1 MGLYFYRQLQCRALA
16 ADNQCPDRDYLIMFK
31 KRLIYF
37 PSLSFLLFNLIL
49 WLLLNSVAADNTHRM
64 RLNYGKDSDYWS
76 VWLEYLPWWINWAV
90 VAPIVIALVRHI
102 NIKKEITYKFVA
114 ANLLVLTI
122 SMSLYWGLT
131 LIEITL
137 MINNYHIDID
147 AFFVACEHLLAGPLH
162 MDLLVYAAIASLGF
176 TMSYY
181 TRAKMQA
188 TYNQRLSNQLLK
200 VELQSLKTQLSPH
213 FLFNTLNTISGL
225 IRLGHKDNAVKA
237 ISELSLMFREVL
249 ENHSIQLI
257 SLRNEI
263 NFINS
268 YLTIQKMRFEN
279 KLDVDMDISEQ
290 SLDVQV
296 PFMLLHTLVE
306 NAVQHGSQLESDKN
320 LLKLVITIDDQVLSI
335 SLINKVAQ
343 HETHRG
349 FGIGL
354 TNCQKRLR
362 HIYGGNYTL
371 ICNKTDDSHFET
383 ILILPTGELHA

>member
-1 MGLYFYRQLQCRALA
+1 LQDRTQA
-16 ADNQCPDRDYLIMFK
+16 ADNPRPDRDYLIMFK

-37 PSLSFLLFNLIL
+37 PSLSFLLFNVIL

-64 RLNYGKDSDYWS
+64 QLYYGMDSDYWS
-76 VWLEYLPWWINWAV
+76 VWLEHLPWWSNWAV
-90 VAPIVIALVRHI
+90 VAPIIIALVRHI
-102 NIKKEITYKFVA
+102 NIEKDLTYKFVA

-122 SMSLYWGLT
+122 SMGFYWGLT

-137 MINNYHIDID
+137 MLNNYNFSME
-147 AFFVACEHLLAGPLH
+147 AFFVACEHLVTSPLH

-181 TRAKMQA
+181 TRAKIQA
-188 TYNQRLSNQLLK
+188 SYNQRLSNQLLK
-200 VELQSLKTQLSPH
+200 VELQSLKSQLSPH

-225 IRLGHKDNAVKA
+225 IRLEHKDNAVKA
-237 ISELSLMFREVL
+237 ISELSLMFRKVL
-249 ENHSIQLI
+249 ESHGIQLT

-263 NFINS
+263 EFINS
-268 YLTIQKMRFEN
+268 YLAIQKMRFEN
-279 KLDVDMDISEQ
+279 KLAVDMDISEQ

-320 LLKLVITIDDQVLSI
+320 LLKLVITIDEQVISI
-335 SLINKVAQ
+335 YLINKVAK
-343 HETHRG
+343 HETHQG

-354 TNCQKRLR
+354 SNCKKRLQ

-383 ILILPTGELHA
+383 ILILPSGGLHA